1 MCFLQLDISNNHLCG
16 LDEFGRGTYSAEGIH
31 AIADAL
37 RVCGSMTSLSTAHNN
52 ISGDGAQD
60 LASAVLA
67 NPSLENFSGIPLK
80 ELRADSLTELN
91 LRSKGLGVPEAMV
104 LADLLGTVTPSITQ
118 ALSLRIHILRGP
130 LPVYVCHS

>member
-1 MCFLQLDISNNHLCG
+1 MNLSYNNLG
-16 LDEFGRGTYSAEGIH
+16 PEGGK
-31 AIADAL
+31 AIASGIRDST
-37 RVCGSMTSLSTAHNN
+37 SMTSLSTAHNN

-91 LRSKGLGVPEAMV
+91 LCNKGLGVPEAMV
-104 LADLLGTVTPSITQ
+104 LADLLGTVTPSVTQ
-118 ALSLRIHILRGP
+118 VLAF
-130 LPVYVCHS
+130 